1 MTIEQ
6 IGGKWPDENGLY
18 LAENNPVYGPQYL
31 TAAEMREYVAKQEAA
46 RASYLAGN
54 TVEVILERAA
64 QESRA
69 QERERER
76 LEAEERA
83 RVATD
88 EANRAVALIQQKQA
102 ARERFITDSGGP
114 ERANMATFETTWQQ
128 YLARLAIGETSTG

>member
-1 MTIEQ
+1 MTEQ

-18 LAENNPVYGPQYL
+18 LAGVTMYGPQYL
-31 TAAEMREYVAKQEAA
+31 TADEMRAYVAEQDAA

-54 TVEVILERAA
+54 TVDVVLERMAA
-64 QESRA
+64 ESR
-69 QERERER
+69 EREREYER